1 MKPLEGLTV
10 LDFSQFLAG
19 PSAAMRLADLGAR
32 VIKVERP
39 GAGDLCRRLYI
50 SNLKVESDSTLF
62 HSINRNKDG
71 YSANLKDPEDL
82 RRVRTLIARSDVL
95 IENFRPGVMERI
107 GLDYNTVREINPR
120 IVYGTVTGYGRE
132 GPWVAKPGQDLLL
145 QALSGLA
152 WLSGE
157 NEDGPVPMGL
167 AVADLTTSAHLVQ
180 GILACL
186 LRRATTGQGG
196 WVEVSLLESIL
207 DLQFEVITTHLNDG
221 GKAPERSS
229 VHNGHAYVSAPYG
242 IYPTSNGHIA
252 IAMGSIPQL
261 GQILGCPALEE
272 FSNPDTWFTDR
283 DIIKSIL
290 RDHLSEDTTEHWLGL
305 MEPMDIWCAEVM
317 SWEQLRNSEAYKILR
332 MEQEVVCPN
341 GTKLPTLR
349 CPIRIDGERFLSDKG
364 APAIGQHN
372 EIIAQEFNLA

>member
-1 MKPLEGLTV
+1 
-10 LDFSQFLAG
+10 
-19 PSAAMRLADLGAR
+19 
-32 VIKVERP
+32 
-39 GAGDLCRRLYI
+39 
-50 SNLKVESDSTLF
+50 
-62 HSINRNKDG
+62 
-71 YSANLKDPEDL
+71 
-82 RRVRTLIARSDVL
+82 
-95 IENFRPGVMERI
+95 
-107 GLDYNTVREINPR
+107 
-120 IVYGTVTGYGRE
+120 
-132 GPWVAKPGQDLLL
+132 
-145 QALSGLA
+145 
-152 WLSGE
+152 
-157 NEDGPVPMGL
+157 MGL